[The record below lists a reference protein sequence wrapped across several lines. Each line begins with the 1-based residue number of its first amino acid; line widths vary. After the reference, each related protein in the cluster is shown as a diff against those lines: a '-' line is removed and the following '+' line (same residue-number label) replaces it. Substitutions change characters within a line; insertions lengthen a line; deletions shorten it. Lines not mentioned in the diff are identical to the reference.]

1 MMDRRRFAA
10 AAGAVALVAV
20 AGPSGLAA
28 APELAALA
36 DDFARIER
44 DSGGRLGVAVID
56 TATGARAG
64 HRADERFA
72 MCSTFKLLLAAA
84 VLARV
89 DAGRET
95 LDRRIAIDPSAL
107 LDWAPLTRPNAGGT
121 MTVAALAKAAM
132 VMSDNT
138 AANLLLDTLGGPLGL
153 TAWLRLLGDPV
164 TRLDRTEP
172 TLNEA
177 RHGDPRDTTTP
188 SAMAA
193 DIERLVLGD
202 ALSPASRDL
211 LTGWLV
217 GNRTGAARLRA
228 GLPTDFK
235 VGEKTG
241 TGERG
246 ATNDV
251 GLFWPPG
258 RKPVIVAVYLTETT
272 APAAARDATIA
283 AVAKAVAGAL

>member
-1 MMDRRRFAA
+1 MPMADLLHRRTVLTAA
-10 AAGAVALVAV
+10 AAL
-20 AGPSGLAA
+20 LAA
-28 APELAALA
+28 GSTRAEPLDTAL
-36 DDFARIER
+36 ARIER
-44 DSGGRLGVAVID
+44 ESGGRLGVAVID
-56 TATGARAG
+56 TATGARSG

-72 MCSTFKLLLAAA
+72 MCSTFKLLLGAA

-95 LDRRIAIDPSAL
+95 LDRRIPIDPAAL
-107 LDWAPLTRPNAGGT
+107 LAWAPLTKPNAGGS
-121 MTVAALAKAAM
+121 MTVAALAEAAM

-138 AANLLLDTLGGPLGL
+138 AANLLLETLGGPLGL
-153 TAWLRLLGDPV
+153 TAWLRLLGDDV
-164 TRLDRTEP
+164 SRLDRTEP

-177 RHGDPRDTTTP
+177 LPSDPRDTTTP
-188 SAMAA
+188 VAMAA

-202 ALSPASRDL
+202 ALSPPSRDL

-217 GNRTGAARLRA
+217 GNRTGDARLRA
-228 GLPTDFK
+228 GLPKDVR
-235 VGEKTG
+235 VGDKTG

-246 ATNDV
+246 TTNDV

-283 AVAKAVAGAL
+283 AVAKAVVASL